1 MLNEIGERIK
11 KARLKKNYTQEELG
25 ELLFISPKTISSWEI
40 GRTVPD
46 FDVVHSISKIL
57 DCSFISLLQG
67 NLNTSNVEVE
77 AKFKV
82 DKKEFD
88 RILGIIKKDSVF
100 LSNNTQIDSY
110 YSSSSFEDKEWI
122 RIRTSDTTSI
132 LSYKRWYQNKYCDE
146 YEVYIDNKDNLEKI
160 LFILG
165 VHFLVTVKKNR
176 IKYLYADKWI
186 ISFDNVDHL
195 GLFIEIES
203 LNPNS
208 YTPCEEFNK
217 IIEIAEQFDLKLNQ
231 LSSKRYPEYFI

>member
-1 MLNEIGERIK
+1 MTEIGKRIK
-11 KARLKKNYTQEELG
+11 INRLRKKLTQEELG
-25 ELLFISPKTISSWEI
+25 DLLFVSSKTVSSWEQ
-40 GRTVPD
+40 GRTIPD
-46 FDVVHSISKIL
+46 YESLHSISKVL
-57 DCSFISLLQG
+57 DCSFLSLLQG
-67 NLNTSNVEVE
+67 NLNTSNMEVE

-82 DKKEFD
+82 SQKDYN
-88 RILGIIKKDSVF
+88 RILEIFQKDAVL

-186 ISFDNVDHL
+186 ISFDDVDHL
-195 GLFIEIES
+195 GLFIEIE
-203 LNPNS
+203 LLDPNS
-208 YTPCEEFNK
+208 SNPCEEFNK